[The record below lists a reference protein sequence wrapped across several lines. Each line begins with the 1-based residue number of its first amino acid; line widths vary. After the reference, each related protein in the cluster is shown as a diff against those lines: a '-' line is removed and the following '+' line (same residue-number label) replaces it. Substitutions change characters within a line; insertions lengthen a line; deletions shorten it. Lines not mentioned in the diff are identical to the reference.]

1 MRPGKE
7 VQIADLDWPS
17 LISEGRQ
24 VVWSQ
29 GTAEPVTLTQ
39 NLMAARERIGSFSAF
54 VGFSFG
60 NSVSPDHT
68 DRVSF
73 QSYCGTANN
82 SKLREQLDILPIH
95 YSELSSELGQRKP
108 VLLLSLAE
116 GQDENSF
123 SFGPAA
129 DFTADLINSAHL
141 VIAEVSS
148 KAPRTSGGNDVR
160 RDQID
165 FIVRTDTPLLA
176 PRAVSPTDDEAKIAS
191 LIAGMIEDGSTLQI
205 GLGSLPIAIM
215 HALRSH
221 KDLGFHSGVFVQE
234 VADLMDSG
242 IINNARKRLD
252 TGISTAGILSG
263 DQSLLDWCHDRK
275 DLQLR
280 PVSYT
285 HDVGVLSQIDR
296 FVALNSAIE
305 VDLTGQVNAELAA
318 GRYLGA
324 VGGAPA
330 FMRGAA
336 QSKGGLGI
344 IALPST
350 AKTRSRIVNKLSGPV
365 STARSDVGFVVTENG
380 IADLRGASLS
390 ERRDRLMAI
399 AHPDFQSDL
408 DAGLL

>member
-1 MRPGKE
+1 MRPGRTIE
-7 VQIADLDWPS
+7 LADIDWAS
-17 LISEGRQ
+17 LIGEGDQ
-24 VVWSQ
+24 LVWSQ
-29 GTAEPVTLTQ
+29 GTAEPVSLTRS
-39 NLMAARERIGSFSAF
+39 LMNARAQVGHFQAF

-60 NSVSPDHT
+60 DSVSPEHT
-68 DRVSF
+68 DCVSF

-82 SKLREQLDILPIH
+82 SKLADRLDILPIH
-95 YSELSSELGQRKP
+95 YTELSGVLGGRKP
-108 VLLLSLAE
+108 VVLISLAE
-116 GQDENSF
+116 GSDPDHF
-123 SFGPAA
+123 SFGAA
-129 DFTADLINSAHL
+129 GDFTADLLDSARL

-148 KAPRTSGGNDVR
+148 KAPTTGSGKDVR

-165 FIVRTDTPLLA
+165 LIIRTDEPLLA
-176 PRAVSPTDDEAKIAS
+176 PRALSPTEDEARIAS
-191 LIAGMIEDGSTLQI
+191 LIAGMIENGSTLQI
-205 GLGSLPIAIM
+205 GLGSLPVAIM
-215 HALRSH
+215 HALKAH

-234 VADLMDSG
+234 VADLMDAG
-242 IINNARKRLD
+242 VINNTRKTID
-252 TGISTAGILSG
+252 QGVSIAGILTG
-263 DQSLLDWCHDRK
+263 DQRLLDWCDRR
-275 DLQLR
+275 DGLQLR

-285 HDVGVLSQIDR
+285 HDVNVISQIDR

-350 AKTRSRIVNKLSGPV
+350 ARTRSRIVNTLSGPV

-380 IADLRGASLS
+380 IADLRGASVA
-390 ERRDRLMAI
+390 ERRDRIMAI
-399 AHPDFQSDL
+399 AHPDFQAEL
-408 DAGLL
+408 EAGGL